1 MKFLFNDLHLKKN
14 KEVLEKLFDKEVPRT
29 KNDVII
35 FFVKVIGLIDGV
47 LQEKTYLKK
56 IYGNEKFSAIQ
67 LTTASG
73 ACSVLKMYLDG
84 KIDQK
89 GFVKQ
94 ESISWQ
100 DFVENKFGQVYA

>member
-47 LQEKTYLKK
+47 LQEKTYLRK

-89 GFVKQ
+89 GFMKQ
-94 ESISWQ
+94 ELISWQ
-100 DFVENKFGQVYA
+100 DFLENKYGQVYA

>member
-14 KEVLEKLFDKEVPRT
+14 KDVLEKLFDKEVPRT
-29 KNDVII
+29 TNDVIV
-35 FFVKVIGLIDGV
+35 FFVKVIGEIDGV

-73 ACSVLKMYLDG
+73 VCSVLDMYLNG
-84 KIDQK
+84 KIKSK

-94 ESISWQ
+94 ESISWK
-100 DFVENKFGQVYA
+100 DFIDNPFGSVYI

>member
-47 LQEKTYLKK
+47 LQEKTYLRK

-84 KIDQK
+84 KIEQK
-89 GFVKQ
+89 GFIKQ

-100 DFVENKFGQVYA
+100 DFLENKFGQVYA